1 MRRREVIA
9 LLPGVATWP
18 AAAKAWAQ
26 SKKPPVS
33 GFLGASSAGTAASH
47 LLPAF
52 RGGLEE
58 LGFVEGENVLVKYVW
73 ADSVYD
79 RLPALA
85 AELVR
90 RRVDVIVAAG
100 GSIAALV
107 AKAATSSIPIIALA
121 GDDPVRLGLA
131 ASINRPGGNVTGIVQ
146 LVVASEGKRLEILR
160 ELVPDAKVV
169 AFLANPGRP
178 NSQRQIQEMQ
188 AAAQALGLE
197 LLVVQAD
204 DDDELAQA
212 LSVARAGAA
221 AVVVGADPYFFAR
234 HEHIVA
240 LAERHAL
247 LAMYFFREFVIAGGL
262 VSYGSSL
269 ADAYRQV
276 GVYTAKILKGADP
289 AQLPMWQQSEKLEL
303 VINARTARA
312 LGLTRTAAIRVR
324 SGREPSCRRARS
336 AVSRP
341 SSAGRHS
348 DAARPEQSPTALSA
362 FLSGLSEL
370 GYTDGR
376 NIVLEFRLAA
386 ELRQFAG
393 RCHCG
398 GRWKRRRARRARS
411 RSSCL
416 RPCSVAPKR

>member
-1 MRRREVIA
+1 MRRREILA
-9 LLPGVATWP
+9 LLAGGVAWSHP
-18 AAAKAWAQ
+18 AEAWAQ
-26 SKKPPVS
+26 WKKMPVI
-33 GFLGASSAGTAASH
+33 GFLGTSSSAGGPSV

-52 RGGLEE
+52 RRGLEE
-58 LGFVEGENVLVKYVW
+58 LGFVEGQNVVVDYVW
-73 ADSVYD
+73 ADSLYD
-79 RLPALA
+79 GLPPLA

-204 DDDELAQA
+204 DDDDLAQA
-212 LSVARAGAA
+212 LSVARAGGA

-234 HEHIVA
+234 HERIVA

-247 LAMYFFREFVIAGGL
+247 PAMYFFREFVVAGGL

-269 ADAYRQV
+269 TDAYRQV
-276 GVYTAKILKGADP
+276 GVYTGKVLKGADP

-312 LGLTRTAAIRVR
+312 LGI
-324 SGREPSCRRARS
+324 
-336 AVSRP
+336 AVSP
-341 SSAGRHS
+341 TLL
-348 DAARPEQSPTALSA
+348 ARADEVI
-362 FLSGLSEL
+362 E
-370 GYTDGR
+370 
-376 NIVLEFRLAA
+376 
-386 ELRQFAG
+386 
-393 RCHCG
+393 
-398 GRWKRRRARRARS
+398 
-411 RSSCL
+411 
-416 RPCSVAPKR
+416 

>member
-1 MRRREVIA
+1 MRRREILA
-9 LLPGVATWP
+9 LLAGVVAWSAP
-18 AAAKAWAQ
+18 AEAWAQ
-26 SKKPPVS
+26 SKKTPVI
-33 GFLGASSAGTAASH
+33 GFLGASSSGTAASL

-52 RGGLEE
+52 RRGLEE
-58 LGFVEGENVLVKYVW
+58 LGFVEGQNIVVEYVW
-73 ADSVYD
+73 ADAVYD

-131 ASINRPGGNVTGIVQ
+131 ASINRPGGNVTGVVQ
-146 LVVASEGKRLEILR
+146 LVVASEGKRLELLR

-204 DDDELAQA
+204 DDDDLAQA
-212 LSVARAGAA
+212 LSVARAGGA

-234 HEHIVA
+234 HERIVA

-247 LAMYFFREFVIAGGL
+247 PAMYFFREFVVAGGL

-269 ADAYRQV
+269 TDAYRQV
-276 GVYTAKILKGADP
+276 GVYTGQILKGADP

-303 VINARTARA
+303 VINARTAKA
-312 LGLTRTAAIRVR
+312 IGLTIPPTLLA
-324 SGREPSCRRARS
+324 RADE
-336 AVSRP
+336 VV
-341 SSAGRHS
+341 
-348 DAARPEQSPTALSA
+348 E
-362 FLSGLSEL
+362 
-370 GYTDGR
+370 
-376 NIVLEFRLAA
+376 
-386 ELRQFAG
+386 
-393 RCHCG
+393 
-398 GRWKRRRARRARS
+398 
-411 RSSCL
+411 
-416 RPCSVAPKR
+416 